1 MMNGCAE
8 VKSSLKP
15 SMDVGTDRLGARIA
29 DLYAEVDPG
38 EIIPSGPSVG
48 PILAASILRA
58 MGDSN
63 RFANPRALRSFTGRV
78 PGLDQS
84 GDAKHHTGPTRASD
98 PRLCEALYL
107 AAEHARL
114 VDPTLAAKYYRR
126 VTERDKTTSQRSA
139 TSPPHSADASQPAGA
154 TASVTSSGTPTG
166 ASSARP
172 RDAPWSPSIGR
183 SPKTSDART
192 VGSAKVSATSNE
204 HGTDQRSQKSTNAAP
219 DTGPP
224 AARHDTRIPE
234 KTA

>member
-114 VDPTLAAKYYRR
+114 VDPTLAAKYYRLVAER
-126 VTERDKTTSQRSA
+126 GKHHASAICHLAPQLGARLAACWRNGERYIIRDTDGRPISETEGRDLVAEHWKVTEEQRRSNRRGRKSQGYKQR
-139 TSPPHSADASQPAGA
+139 
-154 TASVTSSGTPTG
+154 
-166 ASSARP
+166 AR
-172 RDAPWSPSIGR
+172 
-183 SPKTSDART
+183 
-192 VGSAKVSATSNE
+192 
-204 HGTDQRSQKSTNAAP
+204 TDQRDKKSTNAAP

-224 AARHDTRIPE
+224 AAQHDTHTRE
-234 KTA
+234 EAA